1 MRKEL
6 AHLIATV
13 RDLGIRA
20 TGRPSPNCI
29 SVGAPTEGFPDR
41 LLALAE
47 ALDAYDG
54 AEAAKPAQH
63 ELFDDPEKLRR
74 GFNAILRFME
84 VRGYDVEGAM
94 DAAAGAMELRR
105 KSRGVL
111 KPVPIF
117 SPRAWRKDKAFDP
130 TFSHTPN
137 AADLALIPDGTER
150 GGERQLRKH
159 AMVVDRSLEMLGA
172 ARPIFDDPAAQKQR
186 RVSAP

>member
-20 TGRPSPNCI
+20 TGRPGPNCI
-29 SVGAPTEGFPDR
+29 AVGSPTETFPER
-41 LLALAE
+41 LLLVAE
-47 ALDAYDG
+47 ALEAYDG
-54 AEAAKPAQH
+54 AEAAKPIQH
-63 ELFDDPEKLRR
+63 ELLDDPEKLRR
-74 GFNAILRFME
+74 GLNAVLKFMDI
-84 VRGYDVEGAM
+84 RGYDVEGAM
-94 DAAAGAMELRR
+94 DAAAVAMELKR

-117 SPRAWRKDKAFDP
+117 SPRAWRKDKSFDP
-130 TFSHTPN
+130 TFSHSPN

-159 AMVVDRSLEMLGA
+159 AMVVDHSLGMLGA
-172 ARPIFDDPAAQKQR
+172 ARPIFEDPSAELR
-186 RVSAP
+186 RGVNAS